1 MWWTFRDQLVSQVN
15 LETRQP
21 TDRWVVNPDLA
32 RSLAKCSEIA
42 RFPNRFERGCE
53 GAGAGCALRP
63 DGKVAVVD
71 TCHKGS
77 PDGPVEMA
85 EGEVAVVAPGKLDVT
100 FVPCCA
106 SPRATIGCFRPTP
119 PVRSLSSAIQSAEP
133 VGSLRVTALFRRG
146 NTTKPFRYWIP
157 WVTIPPNC
165 NWLRSKR
172 AA

>member
-32 RSLAKCSEIA
+32 RSLAKRSEIA

-85 EGEVAVVAPGKLDVT
+85 EGEAAVVAPGKLDVT
-100 FVPCCA
+100 FVP
-106 SPRATIGCFRPTP
+106 
-119 PVRSLSSAIQSAEP
+119 
-133 VGSLRVTALFRRG
+133 
-146 NTTKPFRYWIP
+146 
-157 WVTIPPNC
+157 
-165 NWLRSKR
+165 WLRFAKGDYWVLSADPACSVAIVGDPKR
-172 AA
+172 RTGWFLARNRALSQGKYDKAVSILDSMGYDTCQLQLVAQ